1 MFMEAANEKCPWCGT
16 AIPHGKFVEIE
27 TRIRTEEQKR
37 LAEAEAA
44 MRRQLEAQA
53 KLAAQKAMDEAAKQ
67 VASIVAERDAL
78 LKKATEES
86 EAREATIR
94 KQAAEEAAK
103 QVSAI
108 AAERDAMLQKPGFT
122 GAFSFWSVGILAGFL
137 SVVPI

>member
-16 AIPHGKFVEIE
+16 AISHGKFVEIE